1 MKTPLKLFTTLEP
14 MLCSCS
20 LFAGQ
25 TNFNFNVDPTADPA
39 LTGAIIVGNHYYPN
53 PSGFFQTWSS
63 GAGAPIDGNPAT
75 GGFFFISYATN
86 GGEGFV
92 FVFPRNYNGAAL
104 IGFRI
109 CMGLRG
115 GNRNPRPAARRL
127 PLRLCPPR

>member
-75 GGFFFISYATN
+75 GGYLSLSYSPHRGPGPSFFFPAI
-86 GGEGFV
+86 
-92 FVFPRNYNGAAL
+92 YNGAAP
-104 IGFRI
+104 IGFPI
-109 CMGLRG
+109 EMDL
-115 GNRNPRPAARRL
+115 
-127 PLRLCPPR
+127 

>member
-75 GGFFFISYATN
+75 GGFFSLFCISHRGA
-86 GGEGFV
+86 ELAF
-92 FVFPRNYNGAAL
+92 FFPDTDNSAPR
-104 IGFRI
+104 IGFQLD
-109 CMGLRG
+109 MGF
-115 GNRNPRPAARRL
+115 
-127 PLRLCPPR
+127 